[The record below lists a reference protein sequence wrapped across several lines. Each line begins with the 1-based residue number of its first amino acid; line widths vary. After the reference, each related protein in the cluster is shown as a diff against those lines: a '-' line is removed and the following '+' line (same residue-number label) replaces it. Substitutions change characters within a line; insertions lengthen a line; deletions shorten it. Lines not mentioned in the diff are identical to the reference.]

1 MLSKKRKCSTI
12 YPFMDFQV
20 SAQFLSAFPPA
31 FIYVGVLVAG
41 FLSNMVIPV
50 PEEIVF
56 IGLGYLVGSGSL
68 AYLPTVLFI
77 ILGLLFND
85 ALLYYL
91 ARKGNKFTR
100 SIYNRLFADILPLD
114 SPFLHRHL
122 RTVIISSRFLMQ
134 FRFLGPFF
142 AGTLHVPLKTFLKWD
157 LIALIVYVPLFVGLG
172 AFFQSRVERVIGG
185 LGSFHNILF
194 IFVGLIVVIA
204 LLKYIKKFA
213 FRMYKKVR
221 DEEGI
226 RNDL

>member
-1 MLSKKRKCSTI
+1 
-12 YPFMDFQV
+12 MDADTP
-20 SAQFLSAFPPA
+20 AQLLSAFPPA
-31 FIYVGVLVAG
+31 FIYVGVLVVG

-68 AYLPTVLFI
+68 VYLPTVGFI
-77 ILGLLFND
+77 ILGLLSND

-100 SIYNRLFADILPLD
+100 SIYNRLFESVLPLD
-114 SPFLHRHL
+114 SPFLHKHL

-185 LGSFHNILF
+185 LGSFHNVLF
-194 IFVGLIVVIA
+194 IFVGFIAVIV
-204 LLKYIKKFA
+204 LLKYIKKLVL
-213 FRMYKKVR
+213 RMYKRVR
-221 DEEGI
+221 DQEATPK
-226 RNDL
+226 DL